1 VVDKYY
7 GEIKRIITI
16 YKLQMIMEK
25 VGFLVNYGIKNKNEK
40 IFKSKAQALAFAK
53 QYMRNN

>member
-1 VVDKYY
+1 
-7 GEIKRIITI
+7 
-16 YKLQMIMEK
+16 MEK